1 MTQYAR
7 AAIGVAALIGLG
19 FALGMATD
27 RLWLARET
35 PPPAETQAEKRARLL
50 DDMQETVGLTPDQMT
65 AVHEILSRH
74 QGTVTRAWNDLQPR
88 LSAALDSAFTEI
100 YAVLDDDQIPV
111 FRHWFAQTHQLTPAP
126 RRP

>member
-1 MTQYAR
+1 M
-7 AAIGVAALIGLG
+7 
-19 FALGMATD
+19 
-27 RLWLARET
+27 
-35 PPPAETQAEKRARLL
+35 
-50 DDMQETVGLTPDQMT
+50 
-65 AVHEILSRH
+65 
-74 QGTVTRAWNDLQPR
+74 TRAWNDLQPR

>member
-1 MTQYAR
+1 MTQHAR
-7 AAIGVAALIGLG
+7 AAIGAAALIGLG
-19 FALGMATD
+19 FALGVATD
-27 RLWLARET
+27 RWWLAHEA
-35 PPPAETQAEKRARLL
+35 PAPTETQAEMRTRLL
-50 DDMQETVGLTPDQMT
+50 DDMQETVGLTQEQVT

-88 LSAALDSAFTEI
+88 LTAALDSAFTEI
-100 YAVLDDDQIPV
+100 YAVLDDDQIDL

>member
-19 FALGMATD
+19 FALGMATE
-27 RLWLARET
+27 RLWLAHEA
-35 PPPAETQAEKRARLL
+35 PAPAETQAER
-50 DDMQETVGLTPDQMT
+50 LTPEQLT

-111 FRHWFAQTHQLTPAP
+111 FRHWYAQTHQLTPAP